1 MTILS
6 VDNLSI
12 AFGGIRAVDDASFE
26 VRQGEIFS
34 IIGPNGAGK
43 TTLFNL
49 ISGIYRA
56 NEGTIKVE
64 GLDVT
69 GLKPS
74 QLAQLGVS
82 RTFQN
87 LQLFGRMSVLDNVM
101 TGRHRHEARS
111 LLGHLIR
118 SPGTRAQERRT
129 RDAAMACLARVGL
142 VNDARRLAGAL
153 PYGAMKRLEIA
164 RALATEPCLLLLD
177 EPAAGCNAAETEE
190 IDRLLVEIAGSG
202 ITVVLIEHDMKLVMG
217 ISTRVLV
224 LVEGRVL
231 TSGAPNE
238 VARDPRVIAA
248 YLGSEAAG
256 SVPEAAYA

>member
-6 VDNLSI
+6 VDSLSI
-12 AFGGIRAVDDASFE
+12 SFGGIRAVDAVSFA
-26 VRQGEIFS
+26 VNKAEIFS

-49 ISGIYRA
+49 ISGIYRPDD
-56 NEGTIKVE
+56 GTIAID

-69 GLKPS
+69 ALRPAA
-74 QLAQLGVS
+74 LARLGVS

-101 TGRHRHEARS
+101 TGRHRHERHGV
-111 LLGHLIR
+111 LGHLVR
-118 SPGTRAQERRT
+118 SPATRAQEKRSRE
-129 RDAAMACLARVGL
+129 AAMACLARVGL
-142 VNDARRLAGAL
+142 DNVAGRVAGAL
-153 PYGAMKRLEIA
+153 PYGAMRRLEIA
-164 RALATEPCLLLLD
+164 RALAAEPRLLLLD

-190 IDRLLVEIAGSG
+190 IDRLTVSIAEGG

-217 ISTRVLV
+217 ISSRVLV

-231 TSGAPNE
+231 TVGTPLE
-238 VARDPRVIAA
+238 VARDPRVVEA
-248 YLGSEAAG
+248 YLGAAAA
-256 SVPEAAYA
+256 SPAEAAYA